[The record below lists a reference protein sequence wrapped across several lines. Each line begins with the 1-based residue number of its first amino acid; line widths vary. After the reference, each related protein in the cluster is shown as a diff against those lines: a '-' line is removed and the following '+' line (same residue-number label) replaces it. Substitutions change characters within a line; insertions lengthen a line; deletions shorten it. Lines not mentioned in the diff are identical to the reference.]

1 MTFDETLDCR
11 SLNKMALSGNSVGAA
26 TRRLSSFAENL
37 QWRDIPEHVRHEAK
51 RSLLNYFASAIA
63 GSGEPAIDK
72 FLSTLHRFSGAQ
84 SAGIIG
90 RRERGDMLLAASVN
104 AMSANIFDYDDT
116 HSPTVIHPT
125 APIAPA
131 LFAYAE
137 TGRCDG
143 RTLLQAL
150 VLGIE
155 IECRIGNA
163 VSPSH
168 YGRGWHITSTCG
180 VFGAAMAIGALLGLT
195 EEGYTWALGNA
206 SAQAA
211 GLCET
216 LGTMSKSISVGNAAR
231 NGIISAYLAAD
242 GFSGPAAPL
251 EGPRGFLPV
260 FSDAV
265 RLEALFDGLG
275 ETWESAKN
283 TYKPYPAG
291 IVLHPVIE
299 ACLELHRSGAFNV
312 DDVVAVELTGA
323 TLLRQRTD
331 RPDYSSG
338 RASQVSAQHAVAIVL
353 RRGRAGLAE
362 FSDEAVA
369 ETLRDANRLTL
380 RFIDDDSYDIEAARV
395 VIRRRN
401 GETHD
406 VTITGARGGAR
417 NPMTD
422 NDLEN
427 KLATLAEW
435 RGVRLDVDALA
446 KAVWSLETAPDA
458 AAVMD
463 LATLN
468 T

>member
-1 MTFDETLDCR
+1 VKAVPTFDP
-11 SLNKMALSGNSVGAA
+11 AQVPGAA
-26 TRRLSSFAENL
+26 TRRLAAFARNL
-37 QWRDIPEHVRHEAK
+37 TWRDIPEGVRHEAK
-51 RSLLNYFASAIA
+51 RSLLNYVASAVA

-72 FLSTLHRFSGAQ
+72 YIATMERFGGAP
-84 SAGIIG
+84 SAGVIG
-90 RRERGDMLLAASVN
+90 RRERCDMLMAASVN

-125 APIAPA
+125 APVAPA

-137 TGRCDG
+137 TEHCDG
-143 RTLLQAL
+143 RALLQAL

-155 IECRIGNA
+155 IECRIGNV

-180 VFGAAMAIGALLGLT
+180 VFGAAMAVGALLGLT
-195 EEGYTWALGNA
+195 EEEHAWALGNA

-231 NGIISAYLAAD
+231 NGIVSALLAAD

-260 FSDAV
+260 FSDEI

-299 ACLELHRSGAFNV
+299 ACLELHRRGAFSI
-312 DDVVAVELTGA
+312 DEVATVELTGA

-331 RPDYSSG
+331 RPGVTSG
-338 RASQVSAQHAVAIVL
+338 RESQVSAQHAVAIAF

-362 FSDEAVA
+362 FNDDAVA
-369 ETLRDANRLTL
+369 EALGDANRIKL
-380 RFIDDDSYDIEAARV
+380 RFMDDDSYDIESARV
-395 VIRRRN
+395 VVHTHN
-401 GETHD
+401 GETHEVMVSD
-406 VTITGARGGAR
+406 ARGGAR

-422 NDLEN
+422 DDLEN
-427 KLATLAEW
+427 KLATLTEW
-435 RGVRLDVDALA
+435 RGVSMDVDALA
-446 KAVWSLETAPDA
+446 EAVWSIETAPDA
-458 AAVMD
+458 SAIMNLTAIR
-463 LATLN
+463 A
-468 T
+468 

>member
-1 MTFDETLDCR
+1 MEAPAILESTQT
-11 SLNKMALSGNSVGAA
+11 AGAA
-26 TRRLSSFAENL
+26 TRRFSSFARNL

-51 RSLLNYFASAIA
+51 RSLLNYFASAVA

-72 FLSTLHRFSGAQ
+72 FIATLERFGGAQ
-84 SAGIIG
+84 NAGIIG

-137 TGRCDG
+137 TKRCDG
-143 RTLLQAL
+143 RALLQAL

-180 VFGAAMAIGALLGLT
+180 VFGAAMAVGALLGLT
-195 EEGYTWALGNA
+195 EEGYAWALGNA

-231 NGIISAYLAAD
+231 NGIVSALLAAD
-242 GFSGPAAPL
+242 GFSGPVAPL

-260 FSDAV
+260 CSDAV
-265 RLEALFDGLG
+265 RLEALIDGLG

-299 ACLELHRSGAFNV
+299 ACLELQGRGAFTV
-312 DDVVAVELTGA
+312 DEVATVELTGA

-331 RPDYSSG
+331 RPGVTSG
-338 RASQVSAQHAVAIVL
+338 RESQVSAQHAVAIAL

-362 FSDEAVA
+362 FSDEGVA
-369 ETLRDANRLTL
+369 EAMGDARRIKL

-395 VIRRRN
+395 VVHTHN
-401 GETHD
+401 GEAHD
-406 VTITGARGGAR
+406 VMVSDARGGAR

-422 NDLEN
+422 NDLED
-427 KLATLAEW
+427 KLASLVDW
-435 RGVRLDVDALA
+435 RGVPMDVEALT
-446 KAVWSLETAPDA
+446 KAVWSLEFAPDA
-458 AAVMD
+458 AAVMN
-463 LATLN
+463 LATIRA
-468 T
+468 